1 MKTQKTYTQQQVSN
15 IVNIFRDENKELTEF
30 KEDIKQM
37 IQNYISSDTSDENIY
52 KQIETLCINYKLEQ
66 EDKQEEKKWKQMTK
80 TF

>member
-52 KQIETLCINYKLEQ
+52 KQI
-66 EDKQEEKKWKQMTK
+66 
-80 TF
+80 

>member
-66 EDKQEEKKWKQMTK
+66 EDKQEEKK
-80 TF
+80 